1 MAVHQAEE
9 SIRETS
15 GTGMTKPYLKEIRCP
30 VCHKLLLYADG
41 RGEIACLKCRGGTL
55 VIYDT
60 DHDIVKIQ
68 YRHTERR

>member
-1 MAVHQAEE
+1 
-9 SIRETS
+9 
-15 GTGMTKPYLKEIRCP
+15 MTKPYLKEIRCP